1 MARWQRF
8 APLSGVL
15 AVGLWIIGL
24 IVITHNQPSDHATD
38 QAILDYYKA
47 NENWVL
53 LGGWLF
59 MLGCLAFIWFAAV
72 LRERLLAAEGTA
84 AGTTSTIAFVGAV
97 AAAIF
102 GMIIPAPDIAAAINK
117 NDITA
122 ATAGTL
128 QRSTDA
134 FFVCAELAAVLLFLG
149 AAVLAFR
156 TSVLPKWWAA
166 LMVLVAVVLVIG
178 PIGWAGLI
186 FGLPVWTLGTS
197 IMLLRT
203 NGARRT
209 EPTPV
214 TA

>member
-1 MARWQRF
+1 MSRWQRY

-15 AVGLWIIGL
+15 TVALWIVGLV
-24 IVITHNQPSDHATD
+24 VITHNQPDDHATD

-72 LRERLLAAEGTA
+72 LRARLLEAEGTS
-84 AGTTSTIAFVGAV
+84 AGTTTTIAFVGAV

-102 GMIIPAPDIAAAINK
+102 GMLVPAPDIAAAINK
-117 NDITA
+117 NDISA

-128 QRSTDA
+128 HNSTDA
-134 FFVCAELAAVLLFLG
+134 FFVCAELAAVLLFVG

-156 TSVLPKWWAA
+156 TKVLPKWWAA

-197 IMLLRT
+197 VMLLRSS
-203 NGARRT
+203 GARAEAVPAT
-209 EPTPV
+209 G
-214 TA
+214 